1 MKFICPSCE
10 RVVEL
15 ASWSVDGATL
25 VVDCSACEAK
35 TRLDKPFPGPRVMT
49 SAYPSRPLLSTVQSP
64 LGGNVVALR
73 PADST
78 AVEAARDA
86 ARGEPFRVPA
96 DCCPKCVAKKPPQAM
111 ACPQCGLD
119 FSRDGEVSP
128 AMSSE
133 LKTEWVALLQ
143 DWGSEAHH
151 KQLLEQAAAREELV
165 AVGWLYR
172 LALARTPGDARAVK
186 GRDEVLRRAALPHSV
201 ANQATRPPPKAGQ
214 YVLIAALVVATL
226 GALTILVRALL
237 DAQQ

>member
-15 ASWSVDGATL
+15 SAWSIDGTTL

-35 TRLDKPFPGPRVMT
+35 TRLERPFPGPRVTT
-49 SAYPSRPLLSTVQSP
+49 SAYPPRPLLSTVPSP

-73 PADST
+73 PADNG
-78 AVEAARDA
+78 AVEAAREA

-96 DCCPKCVAKKPPQAM
+96 DCCPKCVAKKPPQAL

-128 AMSSE
+128 AMSAA
-133 LKTEWVALLQ
+133 LKADWVALLE
-143 DWGSEAHH
+143 DWGNEAQH
-151 KQLLEQAAAREELV
+151 KELLERAALREELV
-165 AVGWLYR
+165 AAGWLYR
-172 LALARTPGDARAVK
+172 LALARTPGDARAIK

-201 ANQATRPPPKAGQ
+201 ATQAPRTTPKTGQ
-214 YVLIAALVVATL
+214 YVLIAALVAVTL
-226 GALTILVRALL
+226 GVLTFLVRSLL
-237 DAQQ
+237 EAQR